1 MKNALSRDNVNE
13 NAGRIRCRAALLRDS
28 IDSSILFGARLVSR
42 LLFGARWIFYVAEPC
57 AVCRASKR
65 TLTLTTTYNFL
76 SIVYLRDRLVTLRSR
91 ALFLRTCGAI
101 NARSRNTVRSTQ
113 DSRTSVGCCV
123 IRRSKRSKNRV
134 RLFFSTY
141 QRKSLRSKRNH
152 LRCSRLLKRKK

>member
-1 MKNALSRDNVNE
+1 M
-13 NAGRIRCRAALLRDS
+13 
-28 IDSSILFGARLVSR
+28 
-42 LLFGARWIFYVAEPC
+42 
-57 AVCRASKR
+57 CRASKR

-91 ALFLRTCGAI
+91 VLFLRTCGAT
-101 NARSRNTVRSTQ
+101 NARPRNTVRLTQ

-152 LRCSRLLKRKK
+152 LRCSRLLKRKKITNRLAAIVSTTYTLSSVSISMPVNSLLFPTIAIKPKVPLH